1 MLIKLFITV
10 AALLLM
16 LVGWVAIQSAA
27 RRTAERHPECGP
39 FREAGG
45 GCGGGKGC
53 GSTTCASRPGNN
65 ELDANPNQGDQQ

>member
-1 MLIKLFITV
+1 MLFKLFITV
-10 AALLLM
+10 SALLL
-16 LVGWVAIQSAA
+16 LLAGWVAVQSAA

-53 GSTTCASRPGNN
+53 CGAACPERP
-65 ELDANPNQGDQQ
+65 DGDRRAVDISPGE

>member
-1 MLIKLFITV
+1 MLFKLFITV
-10 AALLLM
+10 SALLL
-16 LVGWVAIQSAA
+16 LLAGWVAIQSAA

-53 GSTTCASRPGNN
+53 CSSTCPERTNGGRAADITPG
-65 ELDANPNQGDQQ
+65 E